1 MTLRTPSH
9 SSDAVTGLI
18 TGVQPVH
25 FLPNAEVVIDDRIAT
40 GEPRKVAAGNPD
52 KTLAAA
58 PLSRSQTR
66 SAMRCRRGRVGRSNQ
81 Q

>member
-1 MTLRTPSH
+1 MTPSTPSR
-9 SSDAVTGLI
+9 SSDAATGLI

-25 FLPNAEVVIDDRIAT
+25 ILPNAELVIDDRIAT
-40 GEPRKVAAGNPD
+40 GDLAKLPPEIRA

-66 SAMRCRRGRVGRSNQ
+66 SAMRCSRGRIEQSNQ